1 MDFLIASMIKS
12 NHLSK
17 NISVFLPKQKKKGH
31 RQFKTNMGCHPI
43 KKNQIVSFLIKYPK

>member
-17 NISVFLPKQKKKGH
+17 NISVFLPKQKKGH
-31 RQFKTNMGCHPI
+31 PHFGGCHPI

>member
-17 NISVFLPKQKKKGH
+17 NISVFLPKQKKGH
-31 RQFKTNMGCHPI
+31 PQFKTNMGGVI
-43 KKNQIVSFLIKYPK
+43 R